1 MDARM
6 KRMLGAVVAS
16 VLLCIVALASGIVP
30 IGTPNN
36 SPGAGP
42 ISAEASNNFDQL
54 VVVLFENHDIT
65 SIYGPA
71 TYMTQLANTYGISL
85 HWQSTTNPSQ
95 PNYISLIGG
104 STFGVSGDGNHPNL
118 NHPTIVDLIENSGH
132 TWKAIAESAG
142 GSGCGLSPPRGEDH
156 FPFLSYTTITGNSA
170 RCANLISGDSNTV
183 IAQLNAGVNFIWF
196 TPTDN
201 HNMHDNSVS
210 SGDAWIAGWAP
221 QLLTAMAGKKAALMV
236 TFDEGYANP
245 PLVYTSFSGPAAVL
259 AHSSNAAYTHYS
271 FIKLLEDVWGGGSLG
286 QGDVNAASPVEF
298 FLAGGPDFG
307 ISANPTSVSFG
318 SGGSATSTVSLT
330 ASGGFSGTVA
340 LTAASAPAGVTTTC
354 VPASIS
360 GSQTSTCTLSAA
372 NAGSYSVTIT
382 GTSGSL
388 VHTATVA
395 ATVTSPD
402 FALSVNPA
410 SVSFA
415 GGQSA
420 SSTISFQPS
429 GGFTGTVALTAASIP
444 TGVTTTCTPASISGS
459 QTSTCTLSAT
469 NAGSYTVTI
478 TGTSGTL
485 VHTKSI
491 AASVTAPG
499 PIARFTF
506 SPSYPKVNDSITF
519 DASSSS
525 DSDPTATLQSR
536 WDWEGD
542 GVWDT
547 SLSSTLT
554 AAHAFGTVGAYA
566 VTLQI
571 QDSHAL
577 TNIVSHAVSVTTLG
591 TGGAGAPPGFGLL
604 DSSVLQAH
612 GPIYIG
618 SNADF
623 TSANGVRSGTG
634 TIADPYII
642 SNWFIDGNLYS
653 TDQVM
658 FWIESTNA
666 YVVVQNV
673 RIANLVGTNQW
684 EAFQVGHW
692 PAILTTQHVTFRHN
706 AVENAQHAYGFGIRE
721 GSTDIL
727 VEANYVQLDATF
739 EWVYGI
745 ETDRNVHGV
754 TITGN
759 YVNAHT
765 SGIFHTGG
773 LQLGDVHVTDARRT
787 TGVVATHNTIVNATA
802 GGIVAESAVGTFI
815 GWNLVY
821 QDYPGTKSA
830 GTDWARGIMI
840 ESYAN
845 GTVIVGNVIH
855 TIHWGIQVGSDQAL
869 VASNTITAAD
879 YGIYVL
885 DPAQWP
891 GVSTVGD
898 TIFDTTYSSVATA
911 GIRIPANFQGTVVD
925 VGPGSRTADL
935 TPVTFVTSTAATR
948 IAFGWSGR
956 NLNLSA
962 MVGGF
967 LVFDS
972 GTTTDSQTLQAAW
985 TGSMGSL
992 RATGLSS
999 GNVGFQLTSS
1009 AAAAFDGSGFTPST
1023 MYNLTRGGSQILS
1036 AQSTSGGILG
1046 MTIPASVPSTYA
1058 LSPGSV
1064 SDTIAPVS
1072 TCLLSGTGGAN
1083 SWYTSSVSVSLSA
1096 TDDRSGVGT
1105 IHFLIDG
1112 SAWQT
1117 YTGPVVVQGEGAH
1130 TVGYY
1135 ATDIAGNN
1143 EATRSVGA
1151 NIDTSKPVTSSQVRG
1166 STAPDGSYVGSA
1178 NITLTATD
1186 VGSGVQAVQYRLDGG
1201 AWRPY
1206 TTTFLL
1212 SGNGQHTV
1220 EYAATDVAGNVE
1232 AAQSSIVRIS
1242 GSLSSPPVTTLNL
1255 AGTMGANGWYISSVA
1270 VTLQATSPS
1279 GATIS
1284 IAYSIDGGAWATYG
1298 QTFTLPEGRHTL
1310 TYQSLDSAGYVEP
1323 MRSNEIG
1330 IDLTDPVV
1338 HVSSPIGSVTNPAV
1352 TIAWAGS
1359 DSASG
1364 IARYEL
1370 STDGGPFL
1378 SVGMNTSVVRQMSN
1392 GAHKAQVRAIDNAGH
1407 ESTTETNFRVE
1418 SSGVV
1423 FPGLVQAIPLYFPA
1437 IALILLL
1444 VSALMLRRRRH
1455 RRERSQRYSDEEY
1468 EEEEE
1473 QDDTSDL

>member
-1 MDARM
+1 MDARK

-16 VLLCIVALASGIVP
+16 VLLGFVALASGIVP
-30 IGTPNN
+30 IGAPEK

-42 ISAEASNNFDQL
+42 VSAEASNNFDQL
-54 VVVLFENHDIT
+54 VVVLMENHDLPD
-65 SIYGPA
+65 IYGPA
-71 TYMTQLANTYGISL
+71 PYMTQLADQYALSQHWASL
-85 HWQSTTNPSQ
+85 TNPSQ
-95 PNYISLIGG
+95 PNYIGLIGG
-104 STFGVSGDGNHPNL
+104 SLFGVSGDGNHPNL
-118 NHPTIVDLIENSGH
+118 NHPTIVDIMENTGK
-132 TWKAIAESAG
+132 TWKAFAEDAG

-170 RCANLISGDSNTV
+170 RCANLLPGSSNEVIS
-183 IAQLNAGVNFIWF
+183 AFNAGTNFIWL
-196 TPTDN
+196 TPNDCN
-201 HNMHDNSVS
+201 NMHSCSVS
-210 SGDAWIAGWAP
+210 VGDNYIHGWVP
-221 QLLTAMAGKKAALMV
+221 TLLSAMSGKKAALILMY
-236 TFDEGYANP
+236 DEGYRSP
-245 PLVYTSFSGPAAVL
+245 PLIYMGFSGTAAKT
-259 AHSSNAAYTHYS
+259 AYKSTVAYNHYS
-271 FIKLLEDVWGGGSLG
+271 FIKLLEDVWGGGNLG
-286 QGDVNAASPVEF
+286 QGDVNAPSPVEF

-307 ISANPTSVSFG
+307 IAASPTSVSFG

-330 ASGGFSGTVA
+330 ASGGFTGTVG
-340 LTAASAPAGVTTTC
+340 LTAVSAPSGVTTTC
-354 VPASIS
+354 VPS
-360 GSQTSTCTLSAA
+360 
-372 NAGSYSVTIT
+372 
-382 GTSGSL
+382 
-388 VHTATVA
+388 
-395 ATVTSPD
+395 
-402 FALSVNPA
+402 
-410 SVSFA
+410 
-415 GGQSA
+415 
-420 SSTISFQPS
+420 
-429 GGFTGTVALTAASIP
+429 
-444 TGVTTTCTPASISGS
+444 SISGS

-485 VHTKSI
+485 VHTATVAATVTSPDFSLAANPASVSFAGGQSAPSTI
-491 AASVTAPG
+491 SFQPSGGFTGTVALTAASVPAGVTTTCAPTSISGSQTSTCTLSATNAGSYTVTITGTSGTLLHTTPIATTVTAPG

-506 SPSYPKVNDSITF
+506 SPSYPKVNGSITF
-519 DASSSS
+519 DSSSSS
-525 DSDPTATLQSR
+525 DSDPTATLQAR

-554 AAHAFGTVGAYA
+554 AQHAFGTVGTYA

-591 TGGAGAPPGFGLL
+591 GAGAGAPPGFGLL
-604 DSSVLQAH
+604 DPSVLQAH

-653 TDQVM
+653 TTQVM

-666 YVVVQNV
+666 YAVVQNV

-727 VEANYVQLDATF
+727 VEANYVQLDANF

-773 LQLGDVHVTDARRT
+773 IQLGDVHVTDARRT
-787 TGVVATHNTIVNATA
+787 TGVVATHNTVVNATA
-802 GGIVAESAVGTFI
+802 SGIFAESSVGTFI

-845 GTVIVGNVIH
+845 GTIIVGNVIH
-855 TIHWGIQVGSDQAL
+855 TIHWGIQVGSDQAI

-879 YGIYVL
+879 YGVYVL

-898 TIFDTTYSSVATA
+898 TIFDTTYSSVANA

-948 IAFGWSGR
+948 IAFAWSGR

-985 TGSMGSL
+985 TGSVGSL
-992 RATGLSS
+992 RATGLSQA
-999 GNVGFQLTSS
+999 NVGFQLTSS

-1023 MYNLTRGGSQILS
+1023 TYNLTRGGSQILS
-1036 AQSTSGGILG
+1036 AQSTSNGVIS

-1072 TCLLSGTGGAN
+1072 TCLVSGTAGAN

-1096 TDDRSGVGT
+1096 TDDRSGVAA

-1117 YTGPVVVQGEGAH
+1117 YTGAVVVQGEGTH

-1143 EATRSVGA
+1143 EATRTVSA
-1151 NIDTSKPVTSSQVRG
+1151 NIDTSKPVTSAQVRG
-1166 STAPDGSYVGSA
+1166 TPAPDGSYVGSA

-1212 SGNGQHTV
+1212 SGNGQHTID
-1220 EYAATDVAGNVE
+1220 YTATDVAGNVE

-1242 GSLSSPPVTTLNL
+1242 RSLSSPPVTTLNL
-1255 AGTMGANGWYISSVA
+1255 AGTLGANGWYISSVA

-1279 GATIS
+1279 GGTIS
-1284 IAYSIDGGAWATYG
+1284 IAYSIDGGAWATYSA
-1298 QTFTLPEGRHTL
+1298 TFTLPEGRHTV
-1310 TYQSLDSAGYVEP
+1310 TYQSLDSAGYVEA
-1323 MRSNEIG
+1323 MRSTEIG
-1330 IDLTDPVV
+1330 IDLTNPVV
-1338 HVSSPIGSVTNPAV
+1338 GVSSPIGSVTNPAV
-1352 TIAWAGS
+1352 TIAWTGS

-1407 ESTTETNFRVE
+1407 ESTTETDFRVE

-1423 FPGLVQAIPLYFPA
+1423 FPGLLQAIPLYFPA
-1437 IALILLL
+1437 MALMLLL
-1444 VSALMLRRRRH
+1444 VSALMLRRRRR
-1455 RRERSQRYSDEEY
+1455 RRERPERYSDEEY
-1468 EEEEE
+1468 EAE
-1473 QDDTSDL
+1473 DDTSDL